1 MSDSNGFKLTAL
13 KVARLKTPGR
23 YGDGNGLYLR
33 VAEYPDR
40 NGKPL
45 RSRNWVFRFERDG
58 RERWMGLGPLNTLTL
73 AEARSLAREC
83 RQLLIRNVDPIDA
96 RQAARHGA
104 KLDAARA
111 ITFRQCAEKY
121 IAAHRAGWRSAA
133 HAEQWPA
140 SLSRFAYPHIGHL
153 PVSAIDT
160 PLVLKCLEPI
170 WSDVTDTATRLR
182 GRIETVLDWAK
193 AREYR
198 DGENPARW
206 RGHLDKLLPKVSR
219 VRKVEHHAA
228 MPYAEAPAFM
238 AELRGRDEISARAL
252 EFTIL
257 TAARTNE
264 VLGAQWS
271 SEIDLKAKLWTVPGE
286 RMKSGKPHAVPLSNC
301 AIKILEALP
310 RVAGCPFVFPGAKRG
325 QSLSHTSMLKILRGM
340 RPGLS
345 LHGFR
350 SSFRDWAGD
359 RTALAHDV
367 VEASLAHVV
376 KNVVERAYRRGTA
389 LEKRARLMADWS
401 RYLAQP
407 AVAKGD
413 KVVALRG
420 A

>member
-1 MSDSNGFKLTAL
+1 MRDSNGYKLSAV
-13 KVARLKTPGR
+13 KVARIKTPGR

-33 VAEYPDR
+33 IAEYPDR

-58 RERWMGLGPLNTLTL
+58 RERWMGLGPLNTLSL

-83 RQLLIRNVDPIDA
+83 RQLLLRNVDPIDA
-96 RQAARHGA
+96 RQAQRHGA
-104 KLDAARA
+104 RLDAARS

-121 IAAHRAGWRSAA
+121 IAAHRSGWRSAA

-170 WSDVTDTATRLR
+170 WNDVTDTASRLR
-182 GRIETVLDWAK
+182 GRIESVLDWAK

-219 VRKVEHHAA
+219 VRKVEHHPALPFA
-228 MPYAEAPAFM
+228 DGPAFA
-238 AELRGRDEISARAL
+238 AELRARNEISARAL

-257 TAARTNE
+257 CAARTNE
-264 VLGAQWS
+264 TLGATW
-271 SEIDLKAKLWTVPGE
+271 SEIDLKAKHWRIPAE
-286 RMKSGKPHAVPLSNC
+286 RMKSGKPHTVPLS
-301 AIKILEALP
+301 ARVIDILESLP
-310 RVAGCPFVFPGAKRG
+310 RVRGCPYLFPGAKAG
-325 QSLSHTSMLKILRGM
+325 QPLSHTAMLKILRGM
-340 RPGLS
+340 RPGLTV
-345 LHGFR
+345 HGFR

-359 RTALAHDV
+359 CTNFAESV
-367 VEASLAHVV
+367 VEAALAHVV
-376 KNVVERAYRRGTA
+376 KNVVERAYRRTTA
-389 LEKRARLMADWS
+389 LEKRARLMADWA

-407 AVAKGD
+407 AIA